1 MRVAN
6 SFLFNFA
13 ASFSEGGLKRL
24 RAYAD
29 WYNRNGGAWFAIH
42 PRCSGLSTEFP
53 RNQFFIIK
61 RSHLRRL
68 YDDWSYLD
76 SIGDLIGQ
84 PDIYYA
90 YGIPLYRRVG
100 RVNWFHL
107 SNILPL
113 GTRGIPLAFRDRLKF
128 AYLGRR
134 IRRGVGLAD
143 VISAE
148 SNHSLALLDVSTRSK
163 LILSPNGGDEE
174 LAYIRGEPVACKDN
188 VATVLGTY
196 RYKALKES
204 LQVFHELKSGNS
216 QLKLIIIGEP
226 NGVPTCLRQRRDVV
240 MRGTLKHCEVIEC
253 LRRTKFYISTTYAEN
268 ASNAVSEGVFFAD
281 ESYISDIGPH
291 RELLR
296 ASPFARVSFAGLRR
310 PLLHIRRSD
319 LSTVGLSTWDSVV
332 TEVHAAANRV
342 LRTGY
347 CADDKFLH
355 ESMNGEGQTDAAPS
369 HRVAS

>member
-1 MRVAN
+1 MHVA
-6 SFLFNFA
+6 SRFLFNFA

-24 RAYAD
+24 RAYAG

-42 PRCSGLSTEFP
+42 PRCSGLSREFP
-53 RNQFFIIK
+53 HNRFFIIK
-61 RSHLRRL
+61 RSHFRRL

-76 SIGDLIGQ
+76 SIGNVIGR
-84 PDIYYA
+84 PDVYYA

-113 GTRGIPLAFRDRLKF
+113 GTHGIPLAFRDRLKF

-134 IRRGVGLAD
+134 IRRGVAMAD

-148 SNHSLALLDVSTRSK
+148 SNHSLALLDAPACSN
-163 LILSPNGGDEE
+163 LILSPNGGDDE
-174 LAYIRGEPVACKDN
+174 LAYIRGGPAACKDN
-188 VATVLGTY
+188 IATVLGTY
-196 RYKALKES
+196 RYKALEES
-204 LQVFHELKSGNS
+204 LRVFNELKSGNS
-216 QLKLIIIGEP
+216 ELKLIVIGEP
-226 NGVPTCLRQRRDVV
+226 DGVPTCLLQRCDVV
-240 MRGTLKHCEVIEC
+240 IRGTLEHSEVIEC

-296 ASPFARVSFAGLRR
+296 GSAFARVSFTGLRK
-310 PLLHIRRSD
+310 PLLHVRRSD
-319 LSTVGLSTWDSVV
+319 LSAAGLTTWDSVV
-332 TEVHAAANRV
+332 MEVHAAANRA
-342 LRTGY
+342 LRTQS
-347 CADDKFLH
+347 CADDNFQH
-355 ESMNGEGQTDAAPS
+355 ESMNGAGHSDPAARR
-369 HRVAS
+369 RVTS